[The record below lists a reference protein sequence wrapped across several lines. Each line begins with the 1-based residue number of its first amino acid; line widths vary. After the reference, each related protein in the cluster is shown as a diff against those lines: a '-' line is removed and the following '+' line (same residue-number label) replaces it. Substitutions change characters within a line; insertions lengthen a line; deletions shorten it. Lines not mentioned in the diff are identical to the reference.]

1 MCPQFDSGSGHF
13 SLKMLKEDAIIQL
26 LQNRFTPPAN
36 YLGIGDDC
44 AVFPDESEGFW
55 LVTTDSM
62 VEGTHFLRDKIS
74 MEDLGYKL
82 AMVNFSDIAAM
93 GGSPHSVYLSCALPS
108 DFLEVKN
115 IFEGV
120 KEALDEVSVPL
131 LGGDVV
137 KSRKNLFLSMTVL
150 GKAQQIK
157 KRSGGKPGD
166 ILCVTGFL
174 GDSAAG
180 LRQLLHSGKGSL
192 IEKHIRPRAHLKEG
206 KRLAGCGG
214 VGAMMDLSDGLHVD
228 VQRLAKA
235 SGCGAK
241 IFLDKLPISHEL
253 RSYAEDEAEDLAV
266 SGGEDYCLLA
276 AADAGLIEQLP
287 DLNLHAVGE
296 LTAEAGTL
304 VYLRNGEPAEVVPHP
319 FEHF

>member
-1 MCPQFDSGSGHF
+1 M
-13 SLKMLKEDAIIQL
+13 KEDAIIQL
-26 LQNRFTPPAN
+26 LQNRFQPPAN

-44 AVFPDESEGFW
+44 AAFPDESGGFW

-93 GGSPHSVYLSCALPS
+93 GGRLHSVYLSCALPA
-108 DFLEVKN
+108 DFFQVEH

-120 KEALDEVSVPL
+120 KEALDEAAVPL
-131 LGGDVV
+131 LGGDIV
-137 KSRKNLFLSMTVL
+137 KSEQNLFLTLTVF
-150 GKAQQIK
+150 GKARKIK
-157 KRSGGKPGD
+157 TRSGGKPGD

-180 LRQLLHSGKGSL
+180 LRQLLHAGKGTL

-206 KRLAGCGG
+206 ERLAGYGG

-241 IFLDKLPISHEL
+241 IFLDKLPISREL
-253 RSYAEDEAEDLAV
+253 RSYAEDGAENFAV

-276 AADAGLIEQLP
+276 SLDVDLFKQLQ

-296 LTAEAGTL
+296 LTAEAGTF
-304 VYLRNGEPAEVVPHP
+304 VYLRDGKSVNVVPGP